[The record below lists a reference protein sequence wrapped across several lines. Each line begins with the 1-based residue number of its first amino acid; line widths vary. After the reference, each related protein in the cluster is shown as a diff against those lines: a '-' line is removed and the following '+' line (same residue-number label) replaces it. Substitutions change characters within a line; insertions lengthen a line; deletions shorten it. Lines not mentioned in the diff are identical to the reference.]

1 MQFLR
6 GLTEFWKFS
15 IVSKNSVGMDMA
27 KVEHAVGIKIRSL
40 RKQKEMTLSR
50 MSAFCRCSPSL
61 LSQIERGTV
70 NPSFSTLKAIGD
82 ALGTSVSQLVTEI
95 SAREPSVSSL
105 MKAKERKS
113 LTTEGGVRFQLL
125 TRNLSI
131 PFEFILNE
139 WPPGSSTGQKPYV
152 HEGEESGLLLG
163 GELEVE
169 VEGKIY
175 HMKQGDTITLR
186 SSAVHRISNPG
197 KKKALAVWVNSV
209 PWVFSTK

>member
-1 MQFLR
+1 
-6 GLTEFWKFS
+6 
-15 IVSKNSVGMDMA
+15 MA
-27 KVEHAVGIKIRSL
+27 KVAHTLGIKIRSL
-40 RKQKEMTLSR
+40 RKQRELTLSR
-50 MSAFCRCSPSL
+50 MSDLCRCSPSL

-95 SAREPSVSSL
+95 SASEPSPSSL
-105 MKAKERKS
+105 MKPKERKS
-113 LTTEGGVRFQLL
+113 LTTEGGVQFQLL
-125 TRNLSI
+125 TRNLNV
-131 PFEFILNE
+131 PFEFILNQ
-139 WPPGSSTGQKPYV
+139 WPPESSTGNKPYT
-152 HEGEESGLLLG
+152 HEGGESGLLLE

-169 VEGKIY
+169 VEGKGY
-175 HMKQGDTITLR
+175 YMKPGDTITLR